1 MGNILP
7 SRYKYDF
14 VAPWRKFSFEG
25 NQKHSDM
32 ELSYPGKSYKLI
44 VLSSDRFNSAKNLT
58 DRGSKY
64 IIDCRTVKPDDIV
77 NNLKPFCELIQ
88 EPQVSFVWLNCVLG
102 KFLEIKGRLRK
113 NLAENNHI
121 SRATSDLVIFKLTT
135 HTHEVSEE
143 EALKVSCDVLNFGK
157 NLLDIHR
164 LMNAHPGLLHG
175 KFHLKQSLKR
185 KRTDQPDEHGVA
197 ATSYSDNRRPR
208 KAVFK
213 VLQQMTSKS
222 PNDVGGKS
230 KCYMCN
236 TTTLATLC
244 HQCHKL
250 NAEMKRESSDLRGRY
265 AIVTGGRIKIGFET
279 TLRLLR
285 DGAFVIATTRFPVD
299 AVKRFAKESDF
310 HVWKN
315 RLRIIYVDLQ
325 NKRSIEELLQFV
337 EHNIPHLDIL
347 INNAAQ
353 TISKPQEYYQPM
365 ITAELNQ
372 LPSLPNDASN
382 LLVNTNLDKLE
393 QSFQLSS
400 EPAITWPAHL
410 DEFPDGQKDDHG
422 EQLDLRLRNSWTY
435 NLDEVPLQ
443 ELLQVLT
450 INAVGPFILT
460 AKLKPLLKRSPFPR
474 KFVVNVSAMEGQ
486 FSRVTKGHRH
496 PHTNMAKAALNMMTR
511 TSGLEFQMDGIYMT
525 AVDTGWVT
533 DERPFRQARHEA
545 DVKGFSTPLDCQDGA
560 ARVYHPIVHGLKDD
574 NTPYFA
580 IFLKN
585 FKPHEW

>member
-1 MGNILP
+1 
-7 SRYKYDF
+7 
-14 VAPWRKFSFEG
+14 
-25 NQKHSDM
+25 M
-32 ELSYPGKSYKLI
+32 ELCYSGKSYKLI
-44 VLSSDRFNSAKNLT
+44 VLSSDRFSSAKDLT
-58 DRGSKY
+58 NRGFEY
-64 IIDCRTVKPDDIV
+64 IIDCRTVKANGIV

-102 KFLEIKGRLRK
+102 KFLEIKERLRK

-121 SRATSDLVIFKLTT
+121 SGTTGDLVILKLTT

-157 NLLDIHR
+157 HLLDIHR

-175 KFHLKQSLKR
+175 KFHLTQKSLKR
-185 KRTDQPDEHGVA
+185 KRTDQVDEHGVA
-197 ATSYSDNRRPR
+197 ATSYSDTRRPSR
-208 KAVFK
+208 AVFK
-213 VLQQMTSKS
+213 VLQQMTTKS
-222 PNDVGGKS
+222 LNDVRGKS

-244 HQCHKL
+244 LQCHKL

-310 HVWKN
+310 HVWKH

-325 NKRSIEELLQFV
+325 NKGSIEELLQFV
-337 EHNIPHLDIL
+337 EDNIPHLDIL

-353 TISKPQEYYQPM
+353 TISRPQEYYQPM
-365 ITAELNQ
+365 ITAEVSA
-372 LPSLPNDASN
+372 LPSLPKDASN
-382 LLVNTNLDKLE
+382 LLVNTNLEKLE
-393 QSFQLSS
+393 KSFQLSS

-410 DEFPDGQKDDHG
+410 NEFPDGQKDDHG

-443 ELLQVLT
+443 ELLQVYDIPLPLRT
-450 INAVGPFILT
+450 RLRDYATTPILRAT
-460 AKLKPLLKRSPFPR
+460 LFP
-474 KFVVNVSAMEGQ
+474 G
-486 FSRVTKGHRH
+486 
-496 PHTNMAKAALNMMTR
+496 
-511 TSGLEFQMDGIYMT
+511 
-525 AVDTGWVT
+525 
-533 DERPFRQARHEA
+533 
-545 DVKGFSTPLDCQDGA
+545 C
-560 ARVYHPIVHGLKDD
+560 
-574 NTPYFA
+574 
-580 IFLKN
+580 
-585 FKPHEW
+585 

>member
-1 MGNILP
+1 
-7 SRYKYDF
+7 
-14 VAPWRKFSFEG
+14 
-25 NQKHSDM
+25 M
-32 ELSYPGKSYKLI
+32 ELSYSGKSYKLI

-77 NNLKPFCELIQ
+77 NHLKPFCELIQ

-143 EALKVSCDVLNFGK
+143 EALKVSYDVLNFGK

-175 KFHLKQSLKR
+175 KFHLNQSLKR
-185 KRTDQPDEHGVA
+185 KRTDQPDEHGVTP
-197 ATSYSDNRRPR
+197 TSYSDTRRPR

-222 PNDVGGKS
+222 SNDVGGKS

-236 TTTLATLC
+236 TSTLATLC

-325 NKRSIEELLQFV
+325 NKGSIEELLQFV

-365 ITAELNQ
+365 ITAEVNQ
-372 LPSLPNDASN
+372 LPSLRKDASN

-443 ELLQVLT
+443 ELLQVYD
-450 INAVGPFILT
+450 I
-460 AKLKPLLKRSPFPR
+460 PLLLRTRLRDHATTRPLLFCAQTC
-474 KFVVNVSAMEGQ
+474 FQA
-486 FSRVTKGHRH
+486 
-496 PHTNMAKAALNMMTR
+496 AKALKKEGGV
-511 TSGLEFQMDGIYMT
+511 SGPISC
-525 AVDTGWVT
+525 
-533 DERPFRQARHEA
+533 PPP
-545 DVKGFSTPLDCQDGA
+545 PLSVSLVSQDLLSCGS
-560 ARVYHPIVHGLKDD
+560 
-574 NTPYFA
+574 
-580 IFLKN
+580 
-585 FKPHEW
+585 